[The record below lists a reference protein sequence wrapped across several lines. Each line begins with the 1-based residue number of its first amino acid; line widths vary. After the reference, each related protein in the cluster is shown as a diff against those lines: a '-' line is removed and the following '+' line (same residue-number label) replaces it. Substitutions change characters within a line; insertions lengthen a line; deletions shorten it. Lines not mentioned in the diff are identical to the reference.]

1 MVTIP
6 TRLVRNRLDGPR
18 HQNVPRHQKVAGGP
32 NSGRYSLCDET
43 ATVDISA
50 DWLTTA
56 TISS

>member
-18 HQNVPRHQKVAGGP
+18 HQEVAGSP
-32 NSGRYSLCDET
+32 TSGRYSLCDTT
-43 ATVDISA
+43 ATVAISSH
-50 DWLTTA
+50 WLTTA

>member
-18 HQNVPRHQKVAGGP
+18 HQNVASGP